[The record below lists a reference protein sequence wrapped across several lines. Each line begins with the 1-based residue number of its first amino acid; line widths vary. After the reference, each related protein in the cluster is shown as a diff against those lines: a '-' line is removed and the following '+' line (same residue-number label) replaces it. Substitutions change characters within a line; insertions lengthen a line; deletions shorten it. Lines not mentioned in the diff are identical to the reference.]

1 MGPITPD
8 DLRFN
13 RFGLSAQESKVLAL
27 AMSGRIDKQIATEM
41 GISLGTVR
49 VYWKR
54 IRQKVGG
61 TRSEVIAELARNS
74 LKLNF
79 EEERGRSDKL
89 SKELEES
96 MVRERGLRVYEAAFD
111 KLPTPLAILDG
122 PCGRIVH
129 ANEAFSGMHGYDSEE
144 LEGLPSSDLMQSG
157 EAGKL
162 EKAALKAVSEGKSL
176 DTDSVRRRKDGS
188 NFDAK
193 ITVTGGDGSDVWV
206 LAIGS

>member
-13 RFGLSAQESKVLAL
+13 RFGLSQQESRVLAF

-79 EEERGRSDKL
+79 DDERDRGDQLAKD
-89 SKELEES
+89 LEDS
-96 MVRERGLRVYEAAFD
+96 LQRERQLQVYQAAFET
-111 KLPTPLAILDG
+111 LPTPVAVLDG
-122 PCGRIVH
+122 PCGRIVR
-129 ANEAFSGMHGYDSEE
+129 ANIAFSAMHGYDPSE
-144 LEGLPSSDLMQSG
+144 LEDMPSSDLMESG
-157 EAGKL
+157 VAGKF
-162 EKAALKAVSEGKSL
+162 EKDARKGTAGGKSYEVM
-176 DTDSVRRRKDGS
+176 SNRRKKNGTIFPARLKLTNDGA
-188 NFDAK
+188 D
-193 ITVTGGDGSDVWV
+193 IWI
-206 LAIGS
+206 LAAEG

>member
-27 AMSGRIDKQIATEM
+27 AMSGRIDKMIASEM

-79 EEERGRSDKL
+79 DDERDRGNKL
-89 SKELEES
+89 EKDLEES
-96 MVRERGLRVYEAAFD
+96 LHRERRLRVYEASFE
-111 KLPTPLAILDG
+111 KLALPLAILDG
-122 PCGRIVH
+122 PSGRIVH
-129 ANEAFSGMHGYDSEE
+129 ANVAFSALHGYKPVDLEE
-144 LEGLPSSDLMQSG
+144 MPSSDLMQSG
-157 EAGKL
+157 QAGPL
-162 EKAALKAVSEGKSL
+162 EKAARKSSGTGKPYE
-176 DTDSVRRRKDGS
+176 TVSVRRRKDGTT
-188 NFDAK
+188 FEAK
-193 ITVTGGDGSDVWV
+193 ATYTEGAEDVWTLSLEV
-206 LAIGS
+206 